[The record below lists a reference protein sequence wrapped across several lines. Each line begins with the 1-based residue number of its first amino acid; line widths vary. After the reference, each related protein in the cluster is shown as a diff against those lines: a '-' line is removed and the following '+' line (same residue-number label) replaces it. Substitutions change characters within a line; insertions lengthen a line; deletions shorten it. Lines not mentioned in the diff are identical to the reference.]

1 MGLLIQ
7 SAVLAKTQRRKGRKG
22 GPLLWLDLIL
32 KDHYSVLHLRG
43 GAMTLIRALP
53 FLFLTL
59 SSLAGCQTVRSSQR
73 SVEVSQRALAEAM
86 QVKADATPL
95 EKVNAG
101 AIEQTTQ
108 TTGYDGSYV
117 KLDYPDGDVP
127 PTTGVCADVVV
138 RAFRKAGID
147 LQKELHEDIKKNFA
161 KYPQKWGARKPD
173 TNIDHRRV
181 PNLMTWFDRQGK
193 TRPITNDA
201 KDYLPGDVVAWDV
214 DKGLP
219 HIGMVSKIKV
229 EGTERYAVVHN
240 IGLGARIEDVLFAW
254 KITGHYRY
262 FEQKQ
267 DTTDKSRPR
276 R

>member
-1 MGLLIQ
+1 MM
-7 SAVLAKTQRRKGRKG
+7 S
-22 GPLLWLDLIL
+22 
-32 KDHYSVLHLRG
+32 
-43 GAMTLIRALP
+43 IRALP
-53 FLFLTL
+53 VSFLSISLLT
-59 SSLAGCQTVRSSQR
+59 GCQAVRSSQR
-73 SVEVSQRALAEAM
+73 AVEVPQRALAEAM

-117 KLDYPDGDVP
+117 KLDYPNGDVP
-127 PTTGVCADVVV
+127 PSTGVCADVVV

-147 LQKELHEDIKKNFA
+147 LQKELHEDMKKNFV

-173 TNIDHRRV
+173 TSIDHRRV

-193 TRPITNDA
+193 ARPITNDA
-201 KDYLPGDVVAWDV
+201 KDYLPGDVVAWDL

-240 IGLGARIEDVLFAW
+240 IGLGARIEDVLFLW

-267 DTTDKSRPR
+267 NTTDKSRPR

>member
-1 MGLLIQ
+1 
-7 SAVLAKTQRRKGRKG
+7 
-22 GPLLWLDLIL
+22 
-32 KDHYSVLHLRG
+32 
-43 GAMTLIRALP
+43 MTLIRALP
-53 FLFLTL
+53 VFFLFG
-59 SSLAGCQTVRSSQR
+59 SSLTSCHVIRG
-73 SVEVSQRALAEAM
+73 SQRAVEVPERALIEAA

-95 EKVNAG
+95 EKINAG

-108 TTGYDGSYV
+108 TTGYDPSYV
-117 KLDYPDGDVP
+117 KLGYPNGDVAP
-127 PTTGVCADVVV
+127 STGVCADVVV

-147 LQKELHEDIKKNFA
+147 LQKELHEDMSRNFA
-161 KYPQKWGARKPD
+161 KYPQKWGARGPD

-193 TRPITNDA
+193 AQPITKDA
-201 KDYLPGDVVAWDV
+201 KDYLPGDVVSWQLDN
-214 DKGLP
+214 GLP

-229 EGTERYAVVHN
+229 EGSDRYAMVHN

-267 DTTDKSRPR
+267 NAKDQQRDRPEDQARSRHR
-276 R
+276 NQKVQD